1 MSASTLLAALVI
13 LAALAFLAS
22 WEGFRQ
28 LRSTQRAYRRAR
40 RAAERA
46 EDRLAATRAALAT
59 ATVERDGRESD
70 YYAARGEAAR
80 LRRELHLRRARVVE
94 LWPETMARA
103 EVAYGVARSGRAVF
117 VPLPSAG
124 PLPTWY
130 VRDGRFCVRWGV
142 A

>member
-1 MSASTLLAALVI
+1 VITPALVA
-13 LAALAFLAS
+13 LAALALLAS

-40 RAAERA
+40 RAVERA
-46 EDRLAATRAALAT
+46 EDRLAATRAALNT

-80 LRRELHLRRARVVE
+80 LRRELHATRERTARVVE
-94 LWPETMARA
+94 LWPEALARA
-103 EVAYGVARSGRAVF
+103 EVAYGVARSGRAVL
-117 VPLPSAG
+117 VPVPGAG

-130 VRDGRFCVRWGV
+130 VRDGRLCVRWGV